1 MVAGG
6 GFEPPT
12 FGLCDLTHLSM
23 RVGLNRYFGCR
34 YPQTHYYLL
43 YFAVRTS
50 DQTYCAEYD
59 TPVLD
64 EIDDLIGRGLWPTK
78 GKGGRRQKS
87 RLQNESA
94 LDSAITLSP
103 RVTGSL
109 KNSCQTVRLAVLV
122 CEYTV
127 LRDAAGEWHS
137 AWNRRHHRST
147 SASKLVSTGREGP
160 CIRSGPASKT

>member
-1 MVAGG
+1 LA
-6 GFEPPT
+6 
-12 FGLCDLTHLSM
+12 
-23 RVGLNRYFGCR
+23 NRILGAAISKTR
-34 YPQTHYYLL
+34 YYLL

-50 DQTYCAEYD
+50 DQTYCAEYE

-64 EIDDLIGRGLWPTK
+64 EIDDLIGSGLWPTK
-78 GKGGRRQKS
+78 GKGGQRQKS
-87 RLQNESA
+87 NLQNESA
-94 LDSAITLSP
+94 MDSTITLSP

-109 KNSCQTVRLAVLV
+109 KNSGQTMRLAVLI

-137 AWNRRHHRST
+137 AWNRRHRRST

-160 CIRSGPASKT
+160 CTRSGPASKT